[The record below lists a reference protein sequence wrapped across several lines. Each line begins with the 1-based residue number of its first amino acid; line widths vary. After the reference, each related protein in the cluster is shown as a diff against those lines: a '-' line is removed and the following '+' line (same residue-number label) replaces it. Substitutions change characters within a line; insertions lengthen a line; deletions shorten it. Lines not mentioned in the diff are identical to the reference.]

1 MSSTTNILELPSE
14 IKDNTYIKETPT
26 DVNQVTSIST
36 PGMNLDEST
45 INQIVNGLQRASIA
59 GATQLQSR
67 DIPISASNISNDPQI
82 QPNYLPTYAERDY
95 IHDKV
100 SNEILNHYNNS
111 HNSDDI
117 YNEFQTPFLL
127 AVLYFL
133 FQLPFLR
140 KWLFSYMPF
149 LFSKDGNMNLQG
161 FIFNSLLFGITFYL
175 LNKSTELFSRF

>member
-14 IKDNTYIKETPT
+14 RDTYIKEIPT
-26 DVNQVTSIST
+26 DNVNQVTSVST

-67 DIPISASNISNDPQI
+67 DIPISTSNISNDAQI
-82 QPNYLPTYAERDY
+82 QPNYVPTYVERDY

-100 SNEILNHYNNS
+100 SNDEINHYNS
-111 HNSDDI
+111 HSDDM

-161 FIFNSLLFGITFYL
+161 FLFNSLLFGIAFYL